1 MTKGALI
8 HTVEG
13 KVRVCGA
20 LVGEIARGLPAE
32 HVVDESLLGDTIAAG
47 ALTDEGRQRFRER
60 AEAARRDGADVI
72 MLTCSSVGPSADGLG
87 DELGVTVLRVGE
99 AMAGGAVQ
107 RGRAV
112 GVAATLPTTLG
123 PTAELIRRAADTLG
137 RPVEVTTRLAAGAF
151 DALRAGDGA
160 RHDALVMAALQELAV
175 EVDVIV
181 LAQASMARAVG
192 GAASLDANG
201 RAVPILTSPR
211 LGVERL
217 SEVVRSQ
224 SQESGAES
232 PPGS

>member
-1 MTKGALI
+1 MRKVVLI

-13 KVRVCGA
+13 NVKVFGD
-20 LVGEIARGLPAE
+20 LVREIAPDLPAE

-47 ALTDEGRQRFRER
+47 ALTDEVRQRFRER

-87 DELGVTVLRVGE
+87 DELGVTVLRVDE
-99 AMAGGAVQ
+99 AMAERAVEL
-107 RGRAV
+107 GPAV

-123 PTAELIRRAADTLG
+123 PTAELIQRAADTLG
-137 RPVEVTTRLAAGAF
+137 RPVQVTTRLAEGAF
-151 DALRAGDGA
+151 DALRTGDGA
-160 RHDALVMAALQELAV
+160 RHDDLVMAALQELAA

-217 SEVVRSQ
+217 AEVI
-224 SQESGAES
+224 
-232 PPGS
+232 GSRQ